1 MKNLRESKLHQTQR
15 FTVGVHQQ
23 ILKPQKSQSSY
34 KGAIDA
40 SNDLKSRTIKSSLNK
55 TCDKTS
61 CAADAKA
68 KSVSLPRDTDGEISR
83 MLCSL
88 LWKQSVPDVDI
99 QTFAGDPLEYH
110 SFMSS
115 FREVVECKT
124 DDPHGRLVQLLKF
137 TDEEPKE
144 TIRHC
149 IQQPSEIRHRLAKS
163 LLEDHYGN
171 PHQILAAYRK
181 EIKSWTLLKP
191 EDSIAYSKF
200 YNFSIKCGSI
210 MSCQQWNSLHT
221 RCTLQFGIK
230 TSRKYEGQVEQE
242 GIYVKK
248 APTTRTR
255 TLR

>member
-1 MKNLRESKLHQTQR
+1 
-15 FTVGVHQQ
+15 
-23 ILKPQKSQSSY
+23 
-34 KGAIDA
+34 
-40 SNDLKSRTIKSSLNK
+40 
-55 TCDKTS
+55 
-61 CAADAKA
+61 
-68 KSVSLPRDTDGEISR
+68 
-83 MLCSL
+83 
-88 LWKQSVPDVDI
+88 
-99 QTFAGDPLEYH
+99 
-110 SFMSS
+110 MSS
-115 FREVVECKT
+115 FREVAECKI

-137 TDEEPKE
+137 TDGEPKE

-191 EDSIAYSKF
+191 EDSTAYSKF

-230 TSRKYEGQVEQE
+230 TSRDRWNRKVFM
-242 GIYVKK
+242 
-248 APTTRTR
+248 
-255 TLR
+255 LRKHQQLEPELSDDRFCRRRDGTSQ